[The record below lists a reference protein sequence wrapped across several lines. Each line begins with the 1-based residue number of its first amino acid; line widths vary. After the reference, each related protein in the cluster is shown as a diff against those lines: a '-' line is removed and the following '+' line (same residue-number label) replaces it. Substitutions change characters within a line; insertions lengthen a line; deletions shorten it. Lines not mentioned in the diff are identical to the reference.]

1 MLSNGTVMGLENL
14 EQRRLAA
21 IMFTD
26 MVGFSVLAQRDEA
39 LALDLL
45 EEHRTLLRTV
55 FSKHQGREIKT
66 IGDGFLIEFA
76 SALAAVNSAVEIQDV
91 LARRNVDASADR
103 LFQVRIGIHLGD
115 VLPRGDD
122 IVGDGVNIAARI
134 EPLADSGGI
143 AVTQQVFDQVYNKIP
158 QTLARIGRVELK
170 NIQRPVE
177 VYRIVTSAKPTSA
190 VAGQRTLSLPAGQS
204 GREPQ
209 KSIAVLPFVNMSSD
223 RENEFLSDGISEDL
237 LNALAGIEG
246 LHVVARTSCFAF
258 KGRSEDIRKIGDALG
273 VETVLEGSVRKAG
286 NKLRIIAQLINV
298 ADGFR
303 LWSASFDRE
312 MQDVFAIQ
320 DDITR
325 AIMAALQLRLAGRDG
340 QPLARLPT
348 TSTEAYELYLKGRFF
363 WNQRGIGLKK
373 ALHYFE
379 LALIEDP
386 GYALALSGL
395 ADAYS
400 LLSWYGYLPP
410 GEVIPQ
416 AITAAQRAL
425 RLDPQ
430 LAEAHT
436 SLGFCLL
443 CQDCDWAGAE
453 GEFRRAIELNPR
465 TIPARYWLGWL
476 HSSAGNHDAA
486 IEHCRQAVE
495 LEPFSPIARTFF
507 GWMHYHA
514 GQFDEA
520 ERQLC
525 KVLELDER
533 FVFGMWFLGRVYV
546 AAGKKDQALAALA
559 KAEEISSGAA
569 WTRCMLGHA
578 LAVFGETAKATEV
591 LGELQDS
598 NKYPY
603 VRAIGVALPLLGL
616 GNREQA
622 LPWLEKA
629 CNDRDVW
636 ALMMKVDPIYADL
649 RMDARFV
656 ALLRRMGLEQ

>member
-1 MLSNGTVMGLENL
+1 M
-14 EQRRLAA
+14 
-21 IMFTD
+21 
-26 MVGFSVLAQRDEA
+26 
-39 LALDLL
+39 
-45 EEHRTLLRTV
+45 
-55 FSKHQGREIKT
+55 
-66 IGDGFLIEFA
+66 
-76 SALAAVNSAVEIQDV
+76 
-91 LARRNVDASADR
+91 
-103 LFQVRIGIHLGD
+103 
-115 VLPRGDD
+115 
-122 IVGDGVNIAARI
+122 
-134 EPLADSGGI
+134 
-143 AVTQQVFDQVYNKIP
+143 
-158 QTLARIGRVELK
+158 
-170 NIQRPVE
+170 
-177 VYRIVTSAKPTSA
+177 
-190 VAGQRTLSLPAGQS
+190 
-204 GREPQ
+204 
-209 KSIAVLPFVNMSSD
+209 
-223 RENEFLSDGISEDL
+223 
-237 LNALAGIEG
+237 
-246 LHVVARTSCFAF
+246 
-258 KGRSEDIRKIGDALG
+258 
-273 VETVLEGSVRKAG
+273 
-286 NKLRIIAQLINV
+286 
-298 ADGFR
+298 
-303 LWSASFDRE
+303 
-312 MQDVFAIQ
+312 
-320 DDITR
+320 
-325 AIMAALQLRLAGRDG
+325 
-340 QPLARLPT
+340 
-348 TSTEAYELYLKGRFF
+348 
-363 WNQRGIGLKK
+363 
-373 ALHYFE
+373 
-379 LALIEDP
+379 
-386 GYALALSGL
+386 
-395 ADAYS
+395 
-400 LLSWYGYLPP
+400 
-410 GEVIPQ
+410 IPQ